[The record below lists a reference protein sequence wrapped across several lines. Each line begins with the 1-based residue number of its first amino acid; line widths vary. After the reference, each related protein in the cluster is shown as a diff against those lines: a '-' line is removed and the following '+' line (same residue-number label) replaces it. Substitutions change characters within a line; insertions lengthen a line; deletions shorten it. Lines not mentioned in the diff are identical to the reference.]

1 MILDTIVNI
10 KPTGKLCSYFKEKG
24 YSNVSPKSELIVYVK
39 DLPITSHL
47 YVNVSCDSCRN
58 ESKTQYRRCFDGYI
72 CNKCSVKKS
81 NFKKLGVENPFQS
94 ERIKGKI
101 KKTLMYKYGVDHPMK
116 SDVIKSKSIKTNLKN
131 LGFENPFQCEDIK
144 EKIKKTS
151 LKNYGFEHPM
161 QSELVKDRLKKSNLE
176 KYGFE
181 HPMQFDEIKKKSLEN
196 RKEYIIDNIFKSHK
210 DLIEVDFEKK
220 IYTLK
225 CDNNESHNYQISQ
238 SLLNNR
244 KSTNTMLC
252 TKCNKINDNS
262 SGVENKVCQFLD
274 SLSIRYEKNVK
285 NLIKGELDIYI
296 PEKNIAIEFNGLYWH
311 SDKFKDK
318 NYHLDKTEQC
328 SKIGIHLIHI
338 WEDDWSFKNKIVKS
352 ILKSSLSITDK
363 IIYSR
368 KCIVKEINNN
378 ELVRN
383 FLNNNHLQGY
393 IGSKVKI
400 GLFYNEELVSIMVFG
415 KCRVSLGNY
424 DPDNESYELLR
435 YCNKLD
441 NIVIGGADKIFKY
454 FIRNF
459 KFNYIISYSDK
470 SYFKGY
476 IYTKLGFDKVE
487 DTRPNYYYVV
497 GKKRYH
503 RYSFRKDVLVKKG
516 FDDRLSEKEIT
527 ESLGINRIYNSGNM
541 KFIYRNF

>member
-1 MILDTIVNI
+1 MILDKSVTI
-10 KPTGKLCSYFKEKG
+10 KPTGKLCIYFKEKG
-24 YSNVSPKSELIVYVK
+24 YSNVSPKSELIVAVK

-47 YVNVSCDSCRN
+47 YVNVSCDSCGN
-58 ESKTQYRRCFDGYI
+58 ESRTQFRRCSNGYI

-81 NFKKLGVENPFQS
+81 NLKKLGVENPFQS
-94 ERIKGKI
+94 EK
-101 KKTLMYKYGVDHPMK
+101 
-116 SDVIKSKSIKTNLKN
+116 
-131 LGFENPFQCEDIK
+131 IK
-144 EKIKKTS
+144 EKIKKTN
-151 LKNYGFEHPM
+151 LKNYGFDHPM
-161 QSELVKDRLKKSNLE
+161 QSELVKNHLKKSNLE

-225 CDNNESHNYQISQ
+225 CDNNKSHNYQISQ

-252 TKCNKINDNS
+252 TKCNQINDNS

-274 SLSIRYEKNVK
+274 SLSIGYEKNVK

-296 PEKNIAIEFNGLYWH
+296 AEKNIAIEFNGLYWH

-318 NYHLDKTEQC
+318 NYHLDKTEKC
-328 SKIGIHLIHI
+328 SKIGVHLIHI

-368 KCIVKEINNN
+368 KCVVKEINDNK
-378 ELVRN
+378 LVRN
-383 FLNNNHLQGY
+383 FLNDNHLQGY

-415 KCRVSLGNY
+415 KCRISLGTK
-424 DPDNESYELLR
+424 PDNESYELLR
-435 YCNKLD
+435 YCNRLD
-441 NIVIGGADKIFKY
+441 NTVIGSADKIFNY

-459 KFNYIISYSDK
+459 KFDYIISYTDK
-470 SYFKGY
+470 SYFKGN
-476 IYTKLGFDKVE
+476 IYNKLGFDKVE
-487 DTRPNYYYVV
+487 DTRPNYYYIV

-503 RYSFRKDVLVKKG
+503 RYSFRKDVLTEKG
-516 FDDRLSEKEIT
+516 FDEKLSEKEIT
-527 ESLGINRIYNSGNM
+527 ESLGINRIYNSGNS
-541 KFIYRNF
+541 KFIYKNKF